1 MPNRCRPGFRALT
14 CVIAAALFWPAPA
27 KAVILYATGDATA
40 NTSNPTGDLA
50 SAGWQWEG
58 KFGNFIATAIAPHF
72 IITAKH
78 IGGAS
83 QFLYRGVTYTV
94 TASYSDPQSDLAI
107 FQVAQTLPAYAD
119 LYSRNDEV
127 GQRLFVVGRG
137 TQRGLNRIVNGNL
150 VGWNWGSSDMV
161 ERWGE
166 NVVASIT
173 GNGGL
178 LRALFDQNGLT
189 NEATLSGGD
198 SGGGLFINDGGTWKL
213 AGINYDVDSFAS
225 GPDGG
230 GPYSAAVFD
239 ERGSYLPDGTLVTGA
254 TPVPSGFTVTRISSR
269 IDWIVGIIAPR
280 LANISA
286 RAVVGSGDDVAI
298 AGFIVQ
304 GAMGEAKTIV
314 VRGLGP
320 SLAVN
325 GVPVPGRLADPKL
338 ELHDSQGAL
347 VYENDNWA
355 DTQAT
360 QIQSSG
366 LAPSDPR
373 EAAIWAILG
382 VGSHTAILRDATGA
396 GGVGLVEVYDV
407 NGNTGARLGNLSA
420 RAFVGTNDQVLIGG
434 LIVRAVGQSLVL
446 RALGPSLTNQGVNGA
461 LQDPTLEFHDANGTL
476 LAANDN
482 WQSAS
487 NSSVLS
493 ATGLAPTDP
502 REAAI
507 LSTAAPGNYTML
519 VRGANGTVG
528 VALLEAYLLN

>member
-1 MPNRCRPGFRALT
+1 M
-14 CVIAAALFWPAPA
+14 IATALFWSAPA
-27 KAVILYATGDATA
+27 KGVILYANGDPTA
-40 NTSNPTGDLA
+40 NTSTPSGDLTA
-50 SAGWQWEG
+50 AGWQWEG

-83 QFLYRGVTYTV
+83 QFIYRGVTYTV
-94 TASYSDPQSDLAI
+94 TASYPDPQSDLAI
-107 FQVAQTLPAYAD
+107 FQVAQTLPDYAE
-119 LYSRNDEV
+119 LYSRSDEV
-127 GQRLFVVGRG
+127 GQRFFVVGRG
-137 TQRGLNRIVNGNL
+137 TQRGLNRIVNGDL

-166 NVVASIT
+166 NVVASST
-173 GNGGL
+173 GSGGL
-178 LRALFDQNGLT
+178 LRALFEQHGLT
-189 NEATLSGGD
+189 NEATLSAGD
-198 SGGGLFINDGGTWKL
+198 SGGGLFINDGGRWKL

-230 GPYSAAVFD
+230 GSYSAAVFD

-254 TPVPSGFTVTRISSR
+254 APVPSGFTATRISSR
-269 IDWIVGIIAPR
+269 FDWIVGIIAPR
-280 LANISA
+280 LVNLSA
-286 RAVVGSGDDVAI
+286 RAVVGAGDDVAI

-304 GAMGEAKTIV
+304 GTSAKQIV

-325 GVPVPGRLADPKL
+325 GTPIAGRISDPSL
-338 ELHDSQGAL
+338 ELHDGQGAL
-347 VYENDNWA
+347 LSSNNNWA
-355 DTQAT
+355 ESQGSQIQAT
-360 QIQSSG
+360 G

-373 EAAIWAILG
+373 EAAILAVAG
-382 VGSHTAILRDATGA
+382 PGSYTAILRDATGA

-407 NGNTGARLGNLSA
+407 DGGVGARLGNLSA
-420 RAFVGTNDQVLIGG
+420 RAFVGTNDSVLIGG
-434 LIVRAVGQSLVL
+434 LIARSAGQNLVL
-446 RALGPSLTNQGVNGA
+446 RALGPSLANQGVNGA

-487 NSSVLS
+487 NSSALS
-493 ATGLAPTDP
+493 AAGLAPGDP

-507 LSTAAPGNYTML
+507 LTTAAPGSYTAL
-519 VRGANGTVG
+519 VRGANGATG